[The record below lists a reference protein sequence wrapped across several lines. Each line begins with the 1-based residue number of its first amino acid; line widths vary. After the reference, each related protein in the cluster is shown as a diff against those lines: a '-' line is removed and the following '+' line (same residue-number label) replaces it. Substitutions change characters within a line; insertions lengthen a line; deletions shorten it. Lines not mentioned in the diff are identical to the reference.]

1 MIRLAF
7 FRPIRTLAADMKT
20 STSKLTL
27 ILSVFAV
34 ACAFT
39 VPAVRAADDA
49 EKAAKKAKKEAAD
62 LKKYDKNGNGKLDAD
77 EEAMMKADM
86 EKAKAEKKKKKDE
99 GK

>member
-1 MIRLAF
+1 MKKLSSKVTLLA
-7 FRPIRTLAADMKT
+7 
-20 STSKLTL
+20 
-27 ILSVFAV
+27 SVLAV
-34 ACAFT
+34 ASMFI

-49 EKAAKKAKKEAAD
+49 EKAAKKAKKDAAD

-77 EEAMMKADM
+77 EQAALKADM